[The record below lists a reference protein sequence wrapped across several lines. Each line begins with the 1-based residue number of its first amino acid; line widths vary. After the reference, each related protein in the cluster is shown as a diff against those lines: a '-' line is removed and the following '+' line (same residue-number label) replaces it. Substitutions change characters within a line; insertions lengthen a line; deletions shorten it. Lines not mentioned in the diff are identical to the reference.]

1 MAKRDAI
8 FHLIMIKPSHY
19 DDDGYPIQWLLSA
32 IPSNTLACLNGIA
45 EDCAARKV
53 LGEGVELRIEA
64 FDETNRLV
72 RPARIM
78 RQIERAGGKALIA
91 MIGVQSNQYP
101 RALDLARPFREKG
114 YPVCIGGFH
123 VSGCISML
131 DDMHVSLQEAQA
143 LGISLFAG
151 EAENGRLDEVLQDA
165 QRGELKPVYNYV
177 KDLPDLANQPT
188 PMLPLDHIRR
198 YAGSTSSVDLG
209 RGCPF
214 QCSFCTIINVQG
226 RKSRFRTVDDLELI
240 LRQNAEQGIHRF
252 LITDDNF
259 ARNRNWEAFF
269 DRMIWLR
276 ESEGMR
282 ISLTIQV
289 DTLCHKIDR
298 FIDKAKRAGVNRAF
312 IGLEN
317 INPDSL
323 IGAKKRQNKITDY
336 RRMLQDW
343 KNAGVITYAGY
354 IIGFPNDTKE
364 TIQRDIE
371 IIKRELPIDILE
383 FFILTPLPGSED
395 HKVLYTKGVWMD
407 PDMNK
412 YDTNHVVTEHPR
424 MSKAELEDAYRSA
437 WMWFFTPQHMETV
450 MRRAAACGVSS
461 GKVMFMMLWFFFSIR
476 YARVHPL
483 DGGYFRLRFRKDRR
497 PSMARESMLR
507 FYPRYLFDIVH
518 NHFWMGYWLLRMGI
532 VRQRIRYD
540 KSVQHY
546 TDLSL
551 TAPQDDE
558 YDDLALFGVTRGGQ
572 AAVAKRLKEDA
583 ARGALQEAPAF

>member
-1 MAKRDAI
+1 
-8 FHLIMIKPSHY
+8 
-19 DDDGYPIQWLLSA
+19 
-32 IPSNTLACLNGIA
+32 
-45 EDCAARKV
+45 
-53 LGEGVELRIEA
+53 
-64 FDETNRLV
+64 
-72 RPARIM
+72 
-78 RQIERAGGKALIA
+78 
-91 MIGVQSNQYP
+91 
-101 RALDLARPFREKG
+101 
-114 YPVCIGGFH
+114 
-123 VSGCISML
+123 
-131 DDMHVSLQEAQA
+131 
-143 LGISLFAG
+143 
-151 EAENGRLDEVLQDA
+151 
-165 QRGELKPVYNYV
+165 LKPVYNYV

-343 KNAGVITYAGY
+343 KNAGIITYAGY

-507 FYPRYLFDIVH
+507 FYPRYLFDIAH

-551 TAPQDDE
+551 TTPQDDE

-572 AAVAKRLKEDA
+572 AAVTKRLKEDA
-583 ARGALQEAPAF
+583 ARGALHEAPAF